1 MRIRQLVVL
10 SVVALAVG
18 CQGPS
23 AGQQAGPPAGPE
35 DYVLSVPGMH

>member
-1 MRIRQLVVL
+1 MRVRQFVVL

-18 CQGPS
+18 CQTQSG
-23 AGQQAGPPAGPE
+23 GQQAGPPAGPD

>member
-1 MRIRQLVVL
+1 MRVRKFVVL

-18 CQGPS
+18 CQSG
-23 AGQQAGPPAGPE
+23 GQQAGPPAGPE